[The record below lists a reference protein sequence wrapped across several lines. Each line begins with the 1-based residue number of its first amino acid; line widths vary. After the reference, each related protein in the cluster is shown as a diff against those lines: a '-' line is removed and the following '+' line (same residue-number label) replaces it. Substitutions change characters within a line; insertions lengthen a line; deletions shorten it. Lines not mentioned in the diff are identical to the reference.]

1 MAESLK
7 KKTKKG
13 LYWKFAEKFS
23 EQGIQFIVGIFMAR
37 MLSPSDY
44 GITALPAVFMMV
56 AGILVNSGFKDALIR
71 KPDLKDE
78 DLSTAFVYSAGVG
91 LFCYL
96 TLFFASPWIADFYNT
111 PVLKPLMRVTALNF
125 LYMPIGT
132 PQMILLKRD
141 LNFKL
146 IAKITVAIKI
156 LTGIMGIV
164 FAFVGW
170 GVWALVTPS
179 LIGGVITQIILV
191 MKVRWKPSLKWSKE
205 SFKYLWNFGNKTMA
219 SSLINAVYGN
229 ITPIIVGKY
238 YSTAQLGTYTRAT
251 HYANLPSTYIYGVV
265 REVSF
270 PVLSKMQGDTKKM
283 IANYSRM
290 IRLSAFVCF
299 PMMVVMSAL
308 ARPLIILLV
317 TAKWESCII
326 LLQLICFS
334 KMWYPIHAL
343 NLNILLVVG
352 RTDLSLKLEV
362 IKKVVSLVFMC
373 CFLPFGLVAFCAAGI
388 FSNMLHLFINT
399 WYTGKLYGYGF
410 HKQIKDLLP
419 TLGLCAVMYLAIIGA
434 NDFINNLWL
443 QLMVGIVI
451 AATIYIG
458 GSILFKLPEWKDAKY
473 FINIRKK

>member
-78 DLSTAFVYSAGVG
+78 DLSTAYLYSAGVG

-96 TLFFASPWIADFYNT
+96 VLFFASPWIADFYDT

-125 LYMPIGT
+125 LYGPIGT

-146 IAKITVAIKI
+146 IAKITVTIKI

-164 FAFVGW
+164 FALIGW
-170 GVWALVTPS
+170 GLWALVIPG

-191 MKVRWKPSLKWSKE
+191 IKVRWKPSWKWSKE

-219 SSLINAVYGN
+219 SSLINTIYSN
-229 ITPIIVGKY
+229 ITPIIVGKF
-238 YSTAQLGTYTRAT
+238 YSKAQLGAYTRAS
-251 HYANLPSTYIYGVV
+251 HYSNLPSTYVYSVV

-270 PVLSKMQGDTKKM
+270 PVLSKMQNDTKKL
-283 IANYSRM
+283 IGNYSRM

-299 PMMVVMSAL
+299 PMMVAMSAL

-317 TAKWESCII
+317 TEKWESCII

-343 NLNILLVVG
+343 NLNILLAVG
-352 RTDLSLKLEV
+352 RTDLSLKLE
-362 IKKVVSLVFMC
+362 IFKKIVGLVVMC

-388 FSNMLHLFINT
+388 FANMIHLFINT

-419 TLGLCAVMYLAIIGA
+419 TLGLCTVMYLAIIGA
-434 NDFINNLWL
+434 NYFVDNLWL
-443 QLMVGIVI
+443 QMLIGTVLGIG
-451 AATIYIG
+451 IYIG
-458 GSILFKLPEWKDAKY
+458 GSILFKLSEWEDAKY
-473 FINIRKK
+473 FINIKKK

>member
-44 GITALPAVFMMV
+44 GITALPAVFLMV
-56 AGILVNSGFKDALIR
+56 AQLFINSGFKDALIR
-71 KPDLKDE
+71 KPELTDE
-78 DLSTAFVYSAGVG
+78 DLSTAYLYSASVGV
-91 LFCYL
+91 FCYL
-96 TLFFASPWIADFYNT
+96 LLFFAAPYIAEFYDT

-125 LYMPIGT
+125 LYGPIGT

-146 IAKITVAIKI
+146 IAKVTVAIKI

-164 FAFVGW
+164 FALVGW
-170 GVWALVTPS
+170 GLWALVIPS
-179 LIGGVITQIILV
+179 LIGGIITQIILII
-191 MKVRWKPSLKWSKE
+191 KVRWKPSWKWSKE

-219 SSLINAVYGN
+219 SSLINTIYSN
-229 ITPIIVGKY
+229 ITPIIVGKFF
-238 YSTAQLGTYTRAT
+238 STAQLGAYARAA
-251 HYANLPSTYIYGVV
+251 HYSNLPSTYVYSVV

-270 PVLSKMQGDTKKM
+270 PVLSKMQNDTKKL
-283 IANYSRM
+283 IGNYSRM

-299 PMMVVMSAL
+299 PMMVAMSAL

-317 TAKWESCII
+317 TEKWESCII

-352 RTDLSLKLEV
+352 RTDLSLKLEI
-362 IKKVVSLVFMC
+362 IKKIVGLVFMC

-399 WYTGKLYGYGF
+399 WYTGKMFGYGF

-419 TLGLCAVMYLAIIGA
+419 TLGLCAIMYLAIIGA
-434 NDFINNLWL
+434 NSFVDNLWL
-443 QLMVGIVI
+443 QMLIGIVLGI
-451 AATIYIG
+451 GIFIG
-458 GSILFKLPEWKDAKY
+458 GAMLFKLSEWKDAKY
-473 FINIRKK
+473 FINIKKQ

>member
-191 MKVRWKPSLKWSKE
+191 MKVRWKPSLKWSKK

-334 KMWYPIHAL
+334 RMWYPIHAL
-343 NLNILLVVG
+343 NLNILLAVG

-434 NDFINNLWL
+434 NAFINNLWL

>member
-7 KKTKKG
+7 KQTKKG

-23 EQGIQFIVGIFMAR
+23 DQGIQFVVGIFMAR

-44 GITALPAVFMMV
+44 GITALPAVFLAI
-56 AGILVNSGFKDALIR
+56 AGIFINSGFKDALIR

-78 DLSTAFVYSAGVG
+78 DLSTAYLYSAGVG

-96 TLFFASPWIADFYNT
+96 VLFFASPWIADFYNS

-125 LYMPIGT
+125 LYAPIGT

-164 FAFVGW
+164 FALIGW
-170 GVWALVTPS
+170 GLWALVIPG
-179 LIGGVITQIILV
+179 LIGGVITQIILII
-191 MKVRWKPSLKWSKE
+191 KVRWTPKLKWSKE
-205 SFKYLWNFGNKTMA
+205 SFKYLWNFGNKMLA
-219 SSLINAVYGN
+219 SNLINTVYGN
-229 ITPIIVGKY
+229 ITPIIVGKF
-238 YSTAQLGTYTRAT
+238 YSKAQLGAYARAT
-251 HYANLPSTYIYGVV
+251 HYSSLPSTYVYSVV

-270 PVLSKMQGDTKKM
+270 PVLSKMQNDTKKL
-283 IANYSRM
+283 IGNYSRM

-299 PMMVVMSAL
+299 PMMVAMSAL

-317 TAKWESCII
+317 TEKWESCII

-343 NLNILLVVG
+343 NLNILLAVG
-352 RTDLSLKLEV
+352 RTDLSLKLEIV
-362 IKKVVSLVFMC
+362 KKIVSLVFMC

-388 FSNMLHLFINT
+388 FANMIHLFINT

-410 HKQIKDLLP
+410 KKQIIDLLP
-419 TLGLCAVMYLAIIGA
+419 TLGLCTAMYLAIIGV
-434 NDFINNLWL
+434 NYFVDNLWL
-443 QLMVGIVI
+443 QMLIGTVLGIG
-451 AATIYIG
+451 IYLG
-458 GSILFKLPEWKDAKY
+458 GSILFKLSEWEDAKY
-473 FINIRKK
+473 FINIKKK

>member
-78 DLSTAFVYSAGVG
+78 DLSTAYLYSAGVG

-96 TLFFASPWIADFYNT
+96 VLFFASPWIADFYDT

-125 LYMPIGT
+125 LYGPIGT

-164 FAFVGW
+164 FALIGW
-170 GVWALVTPS
+170 GLWALVIPS
-179 LIGGVITQIILV
+179 LIGGIITQIILV
-191 MKVRWKPSLKWSKE
+191 MKVRWKPSWRWSKE
-205 SFKYLWNFGNKTMA
+205 SFKYLWNFGNKTLA
-219 SSLINAVYGN
+219 SSLINTIYGN
-229 ITPIIVGKY
+229 ITPIIVGKF
-238 YSTAQLGTYTRAT
+238 YSKAQLGAYARAT
-251 HYANLPSTYIYGVV
+251 HYSSLPSTYVYSVV

-270 PVLSKMQGDTKKM
+270 PVLSKMQNDTEKL
-283 IANYSRM
+283 IGNYSRM

-299 PMMVVMSAL
+299 PMMVAMSAL

-317 TAKWESCII
+317 TFVLIFM
-326 LLQLICFS
+326 LLQFS
-334 KMWYPIHAL
+334 HTFPRIA
-343 NLNILLVVG
+343 
-352 RTDLSLKLEV
+352 
-362 IKKVVSLVFMC
+362 
-373 CFLPFGLVAFCAAGI
+373 PFR
-388 FSNMLHLFINT
+388 
-399 WYTGKLYGYGF
+399 
-410 HKQIKDLLP
+410 LLP
-419 TLGLCAVMYLAIIGA
+419 TTFPAVLLKSRTSII
-434 NDFINNLWL
+434 
-443 QLMVGIVI
+443 
-451 AATIYIG
+451 
-458 GSILFKLPEWKDAKY
+458 LPAPL
-473 FINIRKK
+473 R

>member
-78 DLSTAFVYSAGVG
+78 DLSTAYLYSAGVG

-96 TLFFASPWIADFYNT
+96 VLFFASPWIADFYDT

-125 LYMPIGT
+125 LYGPIGT

-164 FAFVGW
+164 FALIGW
-170 GVWALVTPS
+170 GLWALVIPG

-191 MKVRWKPSLKWSKE
+191 MKVRWKPSWKWSKE
-205 SFKYLWNFGNKTMA
+205 SFKYLWNFGNKTLA
-219 SSLINAVYGN
+219 SSLINTIYGN
-229 ITPIIVGKY
+229 ITPIIVGKF
-238 YSTAQLGTYTRAT
+238 YSKAQLGAYARAT
-251 HYANLPSTYIYGVV
+251 HYSSLPSTYVYSVV

-270 PVLSKMQGDTKKM
+270 PVLSKMQNDTEKL
-283 IANYSRM
+283 IGNYSRM

-299 PMMVVMSAL
+299 PMMVAMSAL

-317 TAKWESCII
+317 TEKWESCII

-343 NLNILLVVG
+343 NLNILLAVG
-352 RTDLSLKLEV
+352 RTDLSLKLEIV
-362 IKKVVSLVFMC
+362 KKIVSLVFMC

-388 FSNMLHLFINT
+388 FANMIHLFINT

-410 HKQIKDLLP
+410 KKQIIDLLP
-419 TLGLCAVMYLAIIGA
+419 TLGLCTAMYLAIIGV
-434 NDFINNLWL
+434 NYFVDNLWL
-443 QLMVGIVI
+443 QMLIGTVLGIG
-451 AATIYIG
+451 IYLG
-458 GSILFKLPEWKDAKY
+458 CSILFKLSEWEDAKY
-473 FINIRKK
+473 FINIKKK